1 MKQPATSGLLLLSNE
16 IQLLLAEER
25 TALSL
30 LRTGIGVFALP
41 LSVLGLLI
49 ATSGSYRFHEVVL
62 LLLPLLV
69 LSAVLVVLG
78 SYLAIKGLLEM
89 HRCGRRL
96 HELKARNQQAAQ
108 LLDGGGAEPRPTIT
122 A

>member
-1 MKQPATSGLLLLSNE
+1 MKRPPAHGLLLLSNE

-30 LRTGIGVFALP
+30 LRTGVGVFALP

-49 ATSGSYRFHEVVL
+49 ATSSSYRFQEVVL
-62 LLLPLLV
+62 LLLPLLL

-78 SYLAIKGLLEM
+78 SYLAVKGLLEV
-89 HRCGRRL
+89 HRCDRRL
-96 HELKARNQQAAQ
+96 RQLKERNQQAAQ
-108 LLDGGGAEPRPTIT
+108 LLDGDATPAHTSTLP
-122 A
+122 

>member
-1 MKQPATSGLLLLSNE
+1 MKETGQSSLLLLSNE
-16 IQLLLAEER
+16 IQLLLSEER

-30 LRTGIGVFALP
+30 LRTGIAVFALP

-62 LLLPLLV
+62 LLWPLLV

-78 SYLAIKGLLEM
+78 GYLSLKGLLEV
-89 HRCGRRL
+89 HRCDRRVR
-96 HELKARNQQAAQ
+96 ELKARNQQAAR
-108 LLDGGGAEPRPTIT
+108 LLDGDAVLPR
-122 A
+122 

>member
-1 MKQPATSGLLLLSNE
+1 MKQPATGGFLLLSNE

-49 ATSGSYRFHEVVL
+49 ATSGSYRFREEVL

-69 LSAVLVVLG
+69 LSAVLVMLG
-78 SYLAIKGLLEM
+78 TYLAIRGLREM
-89 HRCGRRL
+89 QRCSRRL
-96 HELKARNQQAAQ
+96 HELKAHNQTAAQ
-108 LLDGGGAEPRPTIT
+108 LLDGAGA
-122 A
+122 AHSLLS

>member
-1 MKQPATSGLLLLSNE
+1 MNARDDDAGAGNLLLVSNE

-30 LRTGIGVFALP
+30 LRTGITVFALP

-49 ATSGSYRFHEVVL
+49 ATSGNYHLHDVVM

-69 LSAVLVVLG
+69 LSGVLVVLG
-78 SYLAIKGLLEM
+78 SYLVIRGLLVV
-89 HRCGRRL
+89 HRCDLRVR
-96 HELKARNQQAAQ
+96 ELKRRNQTVAH
-108 LLDGGGAEPRPTIT
+108 LMD
-122 A
+122 

>member
-1 MKQPATSGLLLLSNE
+1 MKQPPAGGLLLLSNE

-30 LRTGIGVFALP
+30 LRTGVGVFALP

-49 ATSGSYRFHEVVL
+49 ATSGSYRLQEVVL

-78 SYLAIKGLLEM
+78 SYLAVKGLLEV
-89 HRCGRRL
+89 HRCDRRL
-96 HELKARNQQAAQ
+96 RELKARNQQAAQ
-108 LLDGGGAEPRPTIT
+108 LLDGGGP
-122 A
+122 

>member
-1 MKQPATSGLLLLSNE
+1 MKQPPAGALLLLSNE

-30 LRTGIGVFALP
+30 LRTGVGVFALP

-49 ATSGSYRFHEVVL
+49 ATSGSYRFQEVAL

-78 SYLAIKGLLEM
+78 SYLAVKGLLEV
-89 HRCGRRL
+89 HRCSRRL
-96 HELKARNQQAAQ
+96 RELKAHNQQAAQ
-108 LLDGGGAEPRPTIT
+108 LLDGGGP
-122 A
+122 